1 MTCEACH
8 QAKTNPRTGMYQAN
22 CHECTARALA
32 NSPQYFDAM
41 KAEAITPAY
50 RSALQ
55 AAFGADWK
63 QGHENVKQ
71 WAQKIKASHQCKAKE
86 LERGN

>member
-1 MTCEACH
+1 MTCEACEH
-8 QAKTNPRTGMYQAN
+8 AKDNPQTGMYQAN
-22 CHECTARALA
+22 CRECTARALA

-55 AAFGADWK
+55 SAFGQDWK
-63 QGHENVKQ
+63 AGHERVKH
-71 WAQKIKASHQCKAKE
+71 WAARIKEGKH
-86 LERGN
+86 GN